1 LTTQRDRDIAM
12 LESLL
17 AEWGEGDFS
26 NGEPFTEDVVFVV
39 AGPDG
44 AEHHGIENFGRA
56 WGDWLSAWS
65 NLRMT
70 PERVV
75 AGEAG
80 AYVLLHG
87 LSAKGK
93 GSGLDVDAR
102 VATLVH
108 TRDGLVTRVE
118 MYWDRDA
125 ALAAAGVAADDG

>member
-1 LTTQRDRDIAM
+1 MSTQDDISM

-26 NGEPFTEDVVFVV
+26 NSDPFTADVVFVV
-39 AGPDG
+39 SGPDG
-44 AEHHGIENFGRA
+44 AEHHGIDNFGRA
-56 WGDWLSAWS
+56 WRDFLSAWS

-75 AGEAG
+75 AGEPG
-80 AYVLLHG
+80 AYVMLHG
-87 LSAKGK
+87 LTAKGK

-108 TRDGLVTRVE
+108 TRDGRITRLE

-125 ALAAAGVAADDG
+125 ALVAAGATADGG

>member
-1 LTTQRDRDIAM
+1 LSTQRDRDIAM

-26 NGEPFTEDVVFVV
+26 NSDPFASDVVFVV
-39 AGPDG
+39 SGPDG
-44 AEHHGIENFGRA
+44 GEHHGIDNFGRA

-75 AGEAG
+75 AGEPG

-87 LSAKGK
+87 LTAKGK

-108 TRDGLVTRVE
+108 TRDGCITRVE
-118 MYWDRDA
+118 MHWDRDA
-125 ALAAAGVAADDG
+125 ALAAAGVAADGG